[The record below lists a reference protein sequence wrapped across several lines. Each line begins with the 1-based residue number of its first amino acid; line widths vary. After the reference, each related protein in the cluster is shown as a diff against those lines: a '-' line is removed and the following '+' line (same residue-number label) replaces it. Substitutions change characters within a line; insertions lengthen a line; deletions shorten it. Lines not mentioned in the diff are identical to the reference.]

1 MADNK
6 LYILQIVMLL
16 GYIFSVKGA
25 FIRVINKHIF
35 SMVII
40 ICKKKLISLQLKP
53 GLDGSLKITLL
64 LPMNLFSV

>member
-1 MADNK
+1 
-6 LYILQIVMLL
+6 MLL

-25 FIRVINKHIF
+25 FTRVINEHIF

-40 ICKKKLISLQLKP
+40 ICQKKLISLHLKP

-64 LPMNLFSV
+64 LPMNLFSVWD